1 MVTVEGDL
9 GSFRRPGDKDEKKS
23 HYIPPLL
30 SRDAPDVIDAGHGVD
45 VGLGVE
51 GAGDLARGLGVA
63 PATHVLRRADSDVI
77 VIITCVK
84 CHLC

>member
-9 GSFRRPGDKDEKKS
+9 GSFRRPGGQDEKKS
-23 HYIPPLL
+23 HYILL
-30 SRDAPDVIDAGHGVD
+30 SSHELSPDVVDAGHGVD

-63 PATHVLRRADSDVI
+63 PPTHVLRGQI
-77 VIITCVK
+77 E
-84 CHLC
+84 